1 MIICFTLKKNVF
13 LTNIS
18 LLVVPTIA
26 PIPINKNSN
35 NTYELNERNSLRA
48 IIEQIPIPVFLI
60 RVGNNSFA

>member
-1 MIICFTLKKNVF
+1 MFF

-35 NTYELNERNSLRA
+35 NTHELNETDSLRA